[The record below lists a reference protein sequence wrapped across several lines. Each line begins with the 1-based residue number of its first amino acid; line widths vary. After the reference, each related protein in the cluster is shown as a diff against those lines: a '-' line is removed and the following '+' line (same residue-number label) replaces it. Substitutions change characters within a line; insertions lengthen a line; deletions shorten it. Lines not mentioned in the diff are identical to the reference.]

1 MAEGAARTRHSGSER
16 GHAEVIDLTGE
27 DLAVIDLTEG
37 EGSPEVGAECALPP
51 HGPLLPA
58 VKQESKEEAEQGCGA
73 PWDRAHAETKGTH
86 GGGCFS
92 SDSSSSSTTINSDLG
107 SLASLQLDSDVFSF
121 SSASS
126 WRAGSDCSVPEPPS
140 SCQPRDDPDC
150 GPLPPAQRLSPD
162 RSSCP
167 PASGRGSPEWPLLET
182 SRWVLGAAKQEPP
195 EPGRRRLV
203 HKAWLHKLRYFRRM
217 PVHHLFLQGVVQD
230 EETRQNARRK
240 AQPIPSTKLSMVV
253 TTMEENFPRGTLQFL
268 TDFVSCQ
275 HYPPKEIVSHVTRNI
290 LLSSEAGPLL
300 KDAYMLLMKI
310 QMLHPA
316 TTAVLGWDWDLLRY
330 VLEEQEEKLPGR
342 VLFLQ
347 YVVQTLEDDFQLN
360 LRLRCLQKS
369 IAKKVLSCDRCFS
382 NVKEVIEWL
391 VAAVTGLRFSPL
403 QEQQHEASCPSPDS
417 SRAGS
422 HAPFP
427 GPDSA
432 EDDDEAGGSEAA
444 LPASLAQKEVLL
456 LQRMLAVAVEV
467 DMSPNCSTN
476 KMAEVVFPYVVNI
489 PLRSQRE
496 AFLNSMESP
505 LLRCKVL
512 ELLFHHSC
520 DVPAALQL
528 SLPKTLYF
536 LGHSSLLLQYQDEEV
551 TWQRWEE
558 MLQHLNL
565 LLLSY
570 HHVVLGHLR
579 SSLSERM
586 DLIIANAKPKVQES
600 DRLMPTDVE
609 MHIQDFSSRLQ
620 QVLGQPLPPQ
630 LKDKVCVLRELLLAT
645 TA

>member
-1 MAEGAARTRHSGSER
+1 MAQ
-16 GHAEVIDLTGE
+16 EVIDLTGE

-37 EGSPEVGAECALPP
+37 EGSPEPP
-51 HGPLLPA
+51 A
-58 VKQESKEEAEQGCGA
+58 
-73 PWDRAHAETKGTH
+73 
-86 GGGCFS
+86 
-92 SDSSSSSTTINSDLG
+92 
-107 SLASLQLDSDVFSF
+107 
-121 SSASS
+121 
-126 WRAGSDCSVPEPPS
+126 AG
-140 SCQPRDDPDC
+140 

-167 PASGRGSPEWPLLET
+167 PASGRGSPERPLLET

-203 HKAWLHKLRYFRRM
+203 NKAWLHKLRYFRRM

-310 QMLHPA
+310 QMLVPA
-316 TTAVLGWDWDLLRY
+316 TTAVLSWDWDLLRY

-391 VAAVTGLRFSPL
+391 GAAVTGLRFSQL

-432 EDDDEAGGSEAA
+432 EDGDEAGGSEAA

-456 LQRMLAVAVEV
+456 LQ

-528 SLPKTLYF
+528 SLPKT
-536 LGHSSLLLQYQDEEV
+536 DEEV